1 MAYIGKNPTAVPLT
15 SSDITDGIITT
26 AKLAAGVGG
35 KVLQVIQGTELG
47 SETSISSSSF
57 TDAGISASIT
67 PSSTSSKIL
76 ISVTFH
82 VSARD
87 SDGNLCYVETQLLRN
102 SSSIYKAGRGQGY
115 DQYYDIGGASS
126 VDIWSMAYF
135 DYLDSPS
142 TTSATTYKIQGR
154 NLSGDYFR
162 VNAGHINL
170 KEIAG

>member
-1 MAYIGKNPTAVPLT
+1 MA
-15 SSDITDGIITT
+15 IITLNNNSLSSVT
-26 AKLAAGVGG
+26 SLPAGVGG
-35 KVLQVIQGTELG
+35 KVLQVVQGTELG
-47 SETSISSSSF
+47 SETTISSTSF
-57 TDAGISASIT
+57 ADTGISASIT

-87 SDGNLCYVETQLLRN
+87 SDGTLCYVETQLLRN

-115 DQYYDIGGASS
+115 DQYYEIGGASS

-142 TTSATTYKIQGR
+142 TTSSITYKVQGR
-154 NLSGDYFR
+154 NVSGNYFR
-162 VNAGHINL
+162 TNAGHINL
-170 KEIAG
+170 KEISG

>member
-1 MAYIGKNPTAVPLT
+1 MAITRLGGANAITGTLPAANIDST
-15 SSDITDGIITT
+15 SLGNVD
-26 AKLAAGVGG
+26 VG
-35 KVLQVIQGTELG
+35 KVLQVVQGAEL
-47 SETSISSSSF
+47 TSQTTITSTSF
-57 TDAGISASIT
+57 SDAGISATIT

-87 SDGNLCYVETQLLRN
+87 SDGSNCYVETQLLRN

-115 DQYYDIGGASS
+115 DQYYQIAGASS
-126 VDIWSMAYF
+126 IDIWSMAYF

-154 NLSGDYFR
+154 NVSGNYFR